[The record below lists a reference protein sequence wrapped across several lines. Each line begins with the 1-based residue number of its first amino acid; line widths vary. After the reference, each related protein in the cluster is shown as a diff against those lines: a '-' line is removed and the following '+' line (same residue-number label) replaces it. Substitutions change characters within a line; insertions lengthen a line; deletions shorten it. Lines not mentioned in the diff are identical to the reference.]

1 MKVKILKALAIT
13 LSFSLLNTATAFNAQ
28 DIHNE
33 TCLNCHKDSGANYS
47 HNREFYESRSLGGAK
62 IKNFADLKG
71 QINRCSNYYDS
82 AWFPEEE
89 KEIVKYL
96 NDEYYQFI
104 MNVKVVQASNS
115 Y

>member
-62 IKNFADLKG
+62 IYNTP
-71 QINRCSNYYDS
+71 IN
-82 AWFPEEE
+82 
-89 KEIVKYL
+89 
-96 NDEYYQFI
+96 
-104 MNVKVVQASNS
+104 
-115 Y
+115 